1 MCPLQRDGGA
11 DPPTDRGGRRR
22 GAMGGYGAKG
32 REEEADGRVGTE
44 NGKGRRRVPPHAS
57 YPPFGAGIDK

>member
-1 MCPLQRDGGA
+1 
-11 DPPTDRGGRRR
+11 
-22 GAMGGYGAKG
+22 MGGYGAKG
-32 REEEADGRVGTE
+32 RKEEADGRVGTE